1 MKRLIYS
8 NTETEELLLDLDV
21 EVVIS
26 GTILS
31 SEEIP
36 YDFQDS
42 AFYAFESDILN
53 ACEIHGFEL
62 QDSYVSNRNGS
73 NSQYYV
79 YIKTNE
85 DGTKLKI
92 FLKIRIS
99 DHSVP
104 DKVIK
109 GKNTTYKQRDSR
121 YVKDKVA
128 KFAKETFNQTRGYK
142 MRTLDIVFDDMH
154 FRSYESALRHIEN
167 KLDEFDPE

>member
-8 NTETEELLLDLDV
+8 NTKTEELLLDLDV
-21 EVVIS
+21 EVVVS

-62 QDSYVSNRNGS
+62 QDSYASNRNGS

-85 DGTKLKI
+85 DGTVTVGVGDI
-92 FLKIRIS
+92 EYNETVGQTVY
-99 DHSVP
+99 DSV
-104 DKVIK
+104 DF
-109 GKNTTYKQRDSR
+109 
-121 YVKDKVA
+121 
-128 KFAKETFNQTRGYK
+128 FAYDNAIYF
-142 MRTLDIVFDDMH
+142 
-154 FRSYESALRHIEN
+154 
-167 KLDEFDPE
+167 